1 MEADL
6 AGLLDQALHT
16 VYQSLGRIRLIPF
29 DVIQRTVAEGAFPP
43 VATVCQGQFV
53 PAAVAPKL
61 VHRVGHFHDRDVFV
75 QWQALEGAYQ
85 FLFGDRPVQIAQ
97 RLVKRVLSI
106 IQQEVIDVFEEAG
119 IRDGA
124 KFRIHETASH
134 KDRDIGMCLP

>member
-1 MEADL
+1 M
-6 AGLLDQALHT
+6 
-16 VYQSLGRIRLIPF
+16 R
-29 DVIQRTVAEGAFPP
+29 
-43 VATVCQGQFV
+43 QGQFI

-75 QWQALEGAYQ
+75 QWQALVIRESGLVLPASGISGVVLINDPVAALVQGEGAYQ

-106 IQQEVIDVFEEAG
+106 IQQEVIDIFEKAC
-119 IRDGA
+119 IRDGT
-124 KFRIHETASH
+124 KFCIHETASH

>member
-1 MEADL
+1 MTEMYLSSGQAFVIRES
-6 AGLLDQALHT
+6 GLVLPASGISG
-16 VYQSLGRIRLIPF
+16 VVLIN
-29 DVIQRTVAEGAFPP
+29 D
-43 VATVCQGQFV
+43 
-53 PAAVAPKL
+53 PAAAL
-61 VHRVGHFHDRDVFV
+61 VQG
-75 QWQALEGAYQ
+75 EGAYQ

-134 KDRDIGMCLP
+134 KDRYRDVPAVAIGRAGGN